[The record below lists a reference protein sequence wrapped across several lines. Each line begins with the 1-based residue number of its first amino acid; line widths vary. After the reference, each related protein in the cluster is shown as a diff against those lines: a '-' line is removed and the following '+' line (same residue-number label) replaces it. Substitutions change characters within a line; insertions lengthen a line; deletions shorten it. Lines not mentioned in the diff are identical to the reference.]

1 MSQKTLLQLAADVY
15 RQCNL
20 DTELTSFDTNQPFP
34 FHLAPTLLQQVF
46 DSLNQ
51 MGGFDFMMTETPL
64 PTPATPPYHAW
75 ALDTLTLVPG
85 RVVQVEC
92 VVTNTRRHRL
102 IPLPWQSFRR
112 RFETALD
119 QQPPVNQPPTHWT
132 VQGTLLKVGPMNTA
146 SPPTQL
152 SLVALH
158 QALIQCPLTP
168 TTPAPV
174 PPGYEGILSQGL
186 LGLLLERLGRT
197 AESLNALARF
207 ERMARKH
214 LTLPTFLA
222 SSKTQLPRLF

>member
-1 MSQKTLLQLAADVY
+1 MAQKTLLQLAADAY

-20 DTELTSFDTNQPFP
+20 DTELTNFDTNQPFP
-34 FHLAPTLLQQVF
+34 FHLAPTLFQQVF

-51 MGGFDFMMTETPL
+51 MGGFDFMMTETTL
-64 PTPATPPYHAW
+64 PTPASSPFNTW
-75 ALDTLTLVPG
+75 ALDTLSVVPG

-92 VVTNTRRHRL
+92 VVANTRRHRL
-102 IPLPWQSFRR
+102 IPLPWPLFRQ
-112 RFETALD
+112 RFETTLD

-132 VQGTLLKVGPMNTA
+132 IQGTLLKVGPMNMTT
-146 SPPTQL
+146 SSTQL

-168 TTPAPV
+168 STTAPV
-174 PPGYEGILSQGL
+174 PPGYEGILAQGL